1 MVREYIDGDRRV
13 FGPEHPQTLNTM
25 ADLALVLAGED
36 RYAEAE
42 KLARD
47 SIDIS
52 RRVLG
57 PENSS
62 TAVHVY
68 YLACIEARRGNRSE
82 ALSLL
87 RQALDHGLAISWGL
101 GMDSFPDLNSLHGD
115 PPFIAMVAGV
125 KKRAAAA
132 KTSE

>member
-1 MVREYIDGDRRV
+1 L
-13 FGPEHPQTLNTM
+13 T
-25 ADLALVLAGED
+25 ALALVLSRED

-68 YLACIEARRGNRSE
+68 YLACIEARKENRSE

-101 GMDSFPDLNSLHGD
+101 GMDTFPDLTSLHGD
-115 PPFIAMVAGV
+115 PRFIAMVAEV
-125 KKRAAAA
+125 KQRAAAT
-132 KTSE
+132 KTPE

>member
-1 MVREYIDGDRRV
+1 M
-13 FGPEHPQTLNTM
+13 
-25 ADLALVLAGED
+25 
-36 RYAEAE
+36 
-42 KLARD
+42 ARD
-47 SIDIS
+47 LLFLSTQHASDEAAKLRRESIDID

-68 YLACIEARRGNRSE
+68 YLACIEARKGNRSE

-101 GMDSFPDLNSLHGD
+101 GMDTFPDLTSLHGD
-115 PPFIAMVAGV
+115 PRFVAMVAGV